1 MRNNQEILKL
11 AVAEF
16 IDHTTDI
23 LADGIIDYQQDRQA
37 FDAEG
42 NLWFY
47 LRGYSNTDGEIVRD
61 YRLYQARVEGSWGN
75 EKGVIRAFWPDPEHE
90 PTYWDGDWETD
101 PLARLYFDDMQRYL
115 LGVYFTK
122 PEIEARFNPK
132 TGALTSRYFDL
143 PFGGRRAV
151 RGLYSEKNNPLR
163 CTIAGNPESYTFEK
177 P

>member
-1 MRNNQEILKL
+1 MRNTQEILKL

-23 LADGIIDYQQDRQA
+23 LADGIVEYRQDRQA

-47 LRGYSNTDGEIVRD
+47 LRGYSNTDGGVFRD
-61 YRLYQARVEGSWGN
+61 NRLYQARVEGSWGN
-75 EKGVIRAFWPDPEHE
+75 EKGVIRAFWPKDPENGE
-90 PTYWDGDWETD
+90 YFWNGDWGTD

-115 LGVYFTK
+115 LGAHFDK
-122 PEIEARFNPK
+122 PEIEARFNKK

-143 PFGGRRAV
+143 PFGERRAV

-163 CTIAGNPESYTFEK
+163 CTIAGNPETYA
-177 P
+177 

>member
-23 LADGIIDYQQDRQA
+23 LADGIVDYQQDRQA

-47 LRGYSNTDGEIVRD
+47 LRGYSNTDGQVFRD
-61 YRLYQARVEGSWGN
+61 YRLYQARIEGSWGN

-90 PTYWDGDWETD
+90 PTFWNEDWGSD
-101 PLARLYFDDMQRYL
+101 PLDRLFWEGNQSWIL
-115 LGVYFTK
+115 HAYFTK
-122 PEIEARFNPK
+122 PEIEARFKAN

-163 CTIAGNPESYTFEK
+163 CTIAGNPESYE
-177 P
+177 

>member
-23 LADGIIDYQQDRQA
+23 LADGIVEYQQDRQA

-47 LRGYSNTDGEIVRD
+47 LRGYSNTDGQVFRD
-61 YRLYQARVEGSWGN
+61 HRLYQARVEGSWGN
-75 EKGVIRAFWPDPEHE
+75 EKGVIRAFWPKDEVE
-90 PTYWDGDWETD
+90 PTFWNEDWGSD
-101 PLARLYFDDMQRYL
+101 PLDRLFWEGNRNWVLHAYFA
-115 LGVYFTK
+115 K
-122 PEIEARFNPK
+122 PEIEARFNK
-132 TGALTSRYFDL
+132 TTGALASRYFDL

-163 CTIAGNPESYTFEK
+163 CAIAGNPESYA
-177 P
+177 